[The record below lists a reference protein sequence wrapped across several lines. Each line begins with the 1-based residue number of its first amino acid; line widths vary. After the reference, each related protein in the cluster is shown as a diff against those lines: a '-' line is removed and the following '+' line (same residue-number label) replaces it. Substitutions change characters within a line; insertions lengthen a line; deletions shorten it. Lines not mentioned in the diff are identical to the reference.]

1 MSAVKEDTTI
11 RPGELASLR
20 TLVRMRVR
28 LLRSQIADRHATQM
42 AQIDGRVA
50 EKFQEDRTRVEALR
64 KELDRVVARANAS
77 AAAVL
82 AKYPDVAEMRTGMFN
97 RPYVNRPDQGK
108 EKLRKAM
115 VAMVTAQTEAA
126 KLRVAKLEAEL
137 LSELALNAVKTEV
150 AKEFVRT
157 IPEIEDLMPAGPLAQ
172 IEARFD
178 ADRLANEAA
187 DRGGAQQVTQ

>member
-187 DRGGAQQVTQ
+187 DRGRAGG

>member
-187 DRGGAQQVTQ
+187 DRGGAGG

>member
-1 MSAVKEDTTI
+1 
-11 RPGELASLR
+11 
-20 TLVRMRVR
+20 
-28 LLRSQIADRHATQM
+28 M

-187 DRGGAQQVTQ
+187 DRGRAGG

>member
-82 AKYPDVAEMRTGMFN
+82 AKYPDVAEMRTGMFS

-187 DRGGAQQVTQ
+187 DRGGAGG

>member
-1 MSAVKEDTTI
+1 MSAVKEDATI

-187 DRGGAQQVTQ
+187 DRGRAGG

>member
-77 AAAVL
+77 ATAVL

-187 DRGGAQQVTQ
+187 DRGGAGG